1 MDNIDLQNYKLFKS
15 WQCNLDFEEVK
26 NELLTLFK
34 SPNPFLI
41 YKNSQNIKDKFSA
54 FLTCLAWKISDWFNI
69 SEDSKTFMFSIYKS
83 SNYDKVWINELE
95 NYLRDS
101 KNYDLLNYLFYVKTL
116 NKDKQYLAKWL
127 LKLYKWEQEK
137 DIELFLR
144 KYNAFVSL
152 KTIKKIYDDFWLKD
166 ISLDINLRED
176 FVEHFIEKIYLNL
189 DFTKKQLFLDNFILR
204 LDKSKIDFSDA
215 AKILQKVINSYV
227 PSDKID
233 QLNKTLEN
241 EYYTDVKITVDWLLQ
256 NYLAIRWSF
265 YYEISDA
272 LKDLCS
278 VDKASFWQYIKTY
291 IIDNYYVEVKYLFY
305 DYSSNVFLNKDKYS
319 KIRWNLKFTPSI
331 SPEWQYLNSELNEL
345 VELKNIILELNNNLF
360 SFFLLPVIYYTISE
374 KLSIPKKDL
383 YKMKYLLLYIFST
396 NYSEYKN
403 IFMFFNQLEV
413 FLNYDKKPKVLE
425 KIQVSF
431 SIFLM
436 VFLFLILS
444 YFFLPIWV
452 FLWVF
457 LYSCVK
463 YFEVIH
469 PNAYYSQKWNIW
481 IKFFAI
487 VFLSVSTYFWFQN
500 FDKVMEKTEYIS
512 QRVEVLWTLP
522 SKDVIDWSFR
532 FLKANLFEI
541 KQNHK

>member
-227 PSDKID
+227 TIDKID

-431 SIFLM
+431 SIFLI

-457 LYSCVK
+457 LYSWVK

>member
-457 LYSCVK
+457 LYSAVK

-500 FDKVMEKTEYIS
+500 FDKVMEKTQYIS

>member
-532 FLKANLFEI
+532 FLKSNLFEI

>member
-227 PSDKID
+227 PSDKIE

-457 LYSCVK
+457 LYSWVK

-541 KQNHK
+541 K